1 MTTAVRAR
9 RKKADLEVVPSSQPA
24 AAPVT
29 LGLGRMVH
37 VGDPRDE
44 IYKAAGMKKGDQGIP
59 GFTLLKNDVVVG
71 IYQRPEKTAGGIII
85 TQKTQQEDQY
95 QGKAALVLMKG
106 PTAFVSDKNYTF
118 MHEQNVEVGE
128 WVALWVTEGRKIKIN
143 GQLCRIIRDID
154 LLMKIPAPDAVY

>member
-1 MTTAVRAR
+1 MMAATA
-9 RKKADLEVVPSSQPA
+9 
-24 AAPVT
+24 T
-29 LGLGRMVH
+29 LGLGKMVH
-37 VGDPRDE
+37 ETDPRDD
-44 IYKAAGMKKGDQGIP
+44 ILKAVGMKRTDKGIP
-59 GFTLLKNDVVVG
+59 GFELLKNDVIVG
-71 IYQRPEKTAGGIII
+71 IYTRPEKTAGGIII

-106 PTAFVSDKNYTF
+106 PTAFVSDKHYQF
-118 MHEQNVEVGE
+118 MPEQNVDVGD